1 MPTLTLKLSP
11 PTQPA
16 RAQSLAAALT
26 ALTSDVLGKRSE
38 VTAVL
43 IESLP
48 AAQWFVGAAPVTRPT
63 ALLTVEVTAGTNSV
77 EQKARFVAAAFAE
90 LQRQL
95 APDGALEAAS
105 YVQVRELPATDWGYG
120 GRTQDQRRRAAP
132 APGRRSVLA

>member
-1 MPTLTLKLSP
+1 VPTLSLKLSP
-11 PTQPA
+11 AVDAP

-26 ALTSDVLGKRSE
+26 ALTADVLGKRRE

-43 IESLP
+43 VEPLP

-63 ALLTVEVTAGTNSV
+63 ALLTIEITAGTNSA

-95 APDGALEAAS
+95 APQGALEDAS

-120 GRTQDQRRRAAP
+120 GLTQDQRHHAAP